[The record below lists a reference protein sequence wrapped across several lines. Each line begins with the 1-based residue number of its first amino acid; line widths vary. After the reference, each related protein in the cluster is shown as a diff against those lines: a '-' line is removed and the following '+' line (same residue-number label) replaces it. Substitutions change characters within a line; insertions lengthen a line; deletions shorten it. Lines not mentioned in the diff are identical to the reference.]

1 MDVKARAAMFGAKK
15 ADPPPIIRRNTTQK
29 IAVAGVFG
37 AGANNKGDTISQSV
51 VNKVEDKK
59 AEIAD

>member
-15 ADPPPIIRRNTTQK
+15 VDPPPIQRRNTTQK

-37 AGANNKGDTISQSV
+37 AGASKMGTTIS
-51 VNKVEDKK
+51 
-59 AEIAD
+59 